1 MIEDE
6 IYRSST
12 QYRLWSFTKDSL
24 NSLRANTNALA
35 SERIRAAQKRA
46 REAHR
51 SATPSTAEN
60 STPNPSDVEGKA
72 EAVLEKDVEC
82 LTPEEEVEFVRYYC
96 EQTLELG
103 DTYKPPLPTMVRVRG
118 RFCSSLTTDNLLHN

>member
-1 MIEDE
+1 MIEDD

-12 QYRLWSFTKDSL
+12 QYRLWSFTRDSL
-24 NSLRANTNALA
+24 KSVRSNTNALA
-35 SERIRAAQKRA
+35 SERIRAAQLRA

-51 SATPSTAEN
+51 SATPSTAGN

-72 EAVLEKDVEC
+72 EAVFDKDVEC
-82 LTPEEEVEFVRYYC
+82 LTPEEELEFVQYYC

-103 DTYKPPLPTMVRVRG
+103 NTYKPPLPTMVKVR
-118 RFCSSLTTDNLLHN
+118 RQVCSS

>member
-12 QYRLWSFTKDSL
+12 QFRQWSYTKDSL
-24 NSLRANTNALA
+24 SSLRSNTNAVA
-35 SERIRAAQKRA
+35 RERIQAAQRRA

-51 SATPSTAEN
+51 SGTPSTAGN
-60 STPNPSDVEGKA
+60 STPNRSDVEGRDQS
-72 EAVLEKDVEC
+72 AVETDIEC

-96 EQTLELG
+96 EKTLELG
-103 DTYKPPLPTMVRVRG
+103 DQYKPPLPTMVRVSG
-118 RFCSSLTTDNLLHN
+118 QSPSLKIW